1 MRNLWGPYKFM
12 LALLVYI
19 SFCSATSETKAEK
32 DIEME
37 KNRIQIYSEN
47 PRYWQ
52 YKGKPV
58 LLIGGSVE
66 DNLFQISNLKAH
78 LELLKSVGG
87 NYVRST
93 MSWVDEGDVPPFKK
107 VGDLYDLNQWNAEF
121 WNRFRNFITWTHE
134 MDIIVQIEVWATF
147 NYYREPWAANPF
159 NPKIIAIT
167 LQKRQ
172 RYPLLLIAILWQPE
186 TTFSGLYRKNVTRKL
201 S

>member
-1 MRNLWGPYKFM
+1 MQRLLGTDKLM
-12 LALLVYI
+12 LTFFV
-19 SFCSATSETKAEK
+19 FTSLCLAAQDTKAEK
-32 DIEME
+32 DIEMQ
-37 KNRIQIYSEN
+37 KDRIQIYKEN

-52 YKGKPV
+52 YKGEPI

-66 DNLFQISNLKAH
+66 DNLFQIPNLKTH
-78 LELLKSVGG
+78 LERLKSVGG

-107 VGDLYDLNQWNAEF
+107 VDDLYDLNQWNDEF

-159 NPKIIAIT
+159 NPKNNSNYTAE
-167 LQKRQ
+167 
-172 RYPLLLIAILWQPE
+172 E
-186 TTFSGLYRKNVTRKL
+186 TGL
-201 S
+201 